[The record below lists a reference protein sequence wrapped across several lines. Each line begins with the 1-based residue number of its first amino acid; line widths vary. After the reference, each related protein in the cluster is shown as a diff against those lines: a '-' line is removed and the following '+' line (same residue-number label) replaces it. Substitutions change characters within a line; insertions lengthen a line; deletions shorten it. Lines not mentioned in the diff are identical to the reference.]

1 MRKTAH
7 IVIKEHLCK
16 QISETR
22 VKNKWTKKKMA
33 EKLAMDDR
41 SYADI
46 EKGLSLCSAVTLII
60 YIIYVLEDNAQK
72 VDLFDILRKKL
83 DEAWLENDDTT

>member
-1 MRKTAH
+1 
-7 IVIKEHLCK
+7 
-16 QISETR
+16 
-22 VKNKWTKKKMA
+22 MA

-46 EKGLSLCSAVTLII
+46 ENGLSSCSAVTLII
-60 YIIYVLEDNAQK
+60 YIIYVLEDDAQK

>member
-1 MRKTAH
+1 MRKTART
-7 IVIKEHLCK
+7 VIKEHLCK

-41 SYADI
+41 SYSDI
-46 EKGLSLCSAVTLII
+46 EKGVYACSMVTLVM
-60 YIIYVLEDNAQK
+60 YVAFVLDSKEENE
-72 VDLFDILRKKL
+72 LFSVLRKKI
-83 DEAWLENDDTT
+83 EEVWLEEDES

>member
-1 MRKTAH
+1 MRKTART
-7 IVIKEHLCK
+7 VIKEHLCK

-41 SYADI
+41 SYSDI
-46 EKGLSLCSAVTLII
+46 EKGVYACSMVTLVM
-60 YIIYVLEDNAQK
+60 YVSFVLDDSEEKD
-72 VDLFDILRKKL
+72 DLFAILRKKIE
-83 DEAWLENDDTT
+83 EAWLEEDES

>member
-1 MRKTAH
+1 
-7 IVIKEHLCK
+7 
-16 QISETR
+16 
-22 VKNKWTKKKMA
+22 MA

>member
-7 IVIKEHLCK
+7 TVIKEHLCK
-16 QISETR
+16 QITETR

-33 EKLAMDDR
+33 EKLVMDDR

-46 EKGLSLCSAVTLII
+46 EKGLSACSMVTLVM
-60 YIIYVLEDNAQK
+60 YVAFVLDGGDQRYN
-72 VDLFDILRKKL
+72 LFSTLRKKIE
-83 DEAWLENDDTT
+83 DAWLEDDEI

>member
-7 IVIKEHLCK
+7 TVIKEHLCK
-16 QISETR
+16 QISATR

-41 SYADI
+41 SYSDI
-46 EKGLSLCSAVTLII
+46 EKGVSACSMVTLVM
-60 YIIYVLEDNAQK
+60 YVAFVLDGSEEKD
-72 VDLFDILRKKL
+72 DLFAILRKKIE
-83 DEAWLENDDTT
+83 EAWLEEDEI